1 MHWLIHT
8 RADTQLTLVTCR
20 GFWKPLRQK
29 ELNLS
34 MLALAANDRLALAK
48 EMAAGRHGA
57 RSQGCGPQTDP
68 VKNGMK

>member
-1 MHWLIHT
+1 
-8 RADTQLTLVTCR
+8 
-20 GFWKPLRQK
+20 
-29 ELNLS
+29 